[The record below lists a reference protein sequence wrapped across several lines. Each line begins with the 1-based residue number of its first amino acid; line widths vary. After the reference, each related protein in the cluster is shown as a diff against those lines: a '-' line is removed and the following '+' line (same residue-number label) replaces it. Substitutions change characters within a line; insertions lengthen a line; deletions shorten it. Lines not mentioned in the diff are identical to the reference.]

1 LPGNQ
6 NFIALQEQIMSK
18 SKWIGEVLGGRYQLE
33 ALLGQ
38 GGMSAVYRAKD
49 PNLRRTVAIKLIHSH
64 LAADPEFV
72 RRFEGE
78 AAAVAR
84 LRHPHIVQVFDF
96 NHDDD
101 VYFMV
106 LEYVPGE
113 TLQDKL
119 RTLNREGQLLPVDQ
133 IVATSITLSEAVQY
147 AHSQGMIHR
156 DLKPANI
163 MITPEN
169 QAVLMDFGIAKIVG
183 GENLTATGAMI
194 GTVSYMSPEQIR
206 GQRPD
211 HRADIYALG
220 VILFEMTSGRRP
232 FEGDSAPSTMMMH
245 LTEPV
250 PDLRQINQN
259 IPLPLVQVI
268 EKSLAKDP
276 NQRYQTAAELAA
288 ALRAIDLQAASSSIN
303 TAAMTMVQ
311 PPAIPAIAPPLPTPS
326 PPVTQSTT
334 GSQPAMP
341 AAPTTGPQS
350 TTTGPHTTPPP
361 PGPPARSLRP
371 WIFAGVGLGIL
382 GLLIVICGLVA
393 ISGQFWGSG
402 QAETGGLA
410 ATQTSEADSRATI
423 DAALQFGQQT
433 AEAAAQAS
441 SALATQEMATAAATQ
456 TAQASSRATVE
467 MAGVYA
473 QQTGTAAT
481 AQAQQATEQ
490 AATYATTIA
499 VTPQPTA
506 TYPPTPENA
515 PTLAPT
521 QPSAAGPM
529 VRITRITLSG
539 SQYEVYY
546 ETTGYTPALPGQ
558 HIHFFFNTVR
568 PEDAGS
574 PGPGP
579 WELYAGP
586 VPFTRYGPGNRP
598 AGATQMCALVANSDH
613 SIILNTGNCVDLP

>member
-1 LPGNQ
+1 
-6 NFIALQEQIMSK
+6 MSK
-18 SKWIGEVLGGRYQLE
+18 TKWIGQVLGGRYQLE

-38 GGMSAVYRAKD
+38 GGMSAVYRATD

-84 LRHPHIVQVFDF
+84 LRHPNIVQVYDF

-101 VYFMV
+101 VYYMV

-119 RTLNREGQLLPVDQ
+119 RTLNRDRRLLPLDQ
-133 IVATSITLSEAVQY
+133 IMATSITLSEAVQY
-147 AHSQGMIHR
+147 AHDQGMIHR
-156 DLKPANI
+156 DLKPANV

-169 QAVLMDFGIAKIVG
+169 EAVLMDFGIAKIVG

-194 GTVSYMSPEQIR
+194 GTVAYMSPEQIR

-220 VILFEMTSGRRP
+220 VILFEITSGRRP

-276 NQRYQTAAELAA
+276 NQRYQTASELAA
-288 ALRAIDLQAASSSIN
+288 ALRAIDLPAAASGIN
-303 TAAMTMVQ
+303 TAAMTRLQ

-334 GSQPAMP
+334 GSQPV
-341 AAPTTGPQS
+341 APQA
-350 TTTGPHTTPPP
+350 TTTGPHTTTPP

-393 ISGQFWGSG
+393 VSGQFWAPGG
-402 QAETGGLA
+402 QAQAGEL
-410 ATQTSEADSRATI
+410 ATQTSQASSQATI
-423 DAALQFGQQT
+423 DAASLFSQQT
-433 AEAAAQAS
+433 AEAAALAS

-467 MAGVYA
+467 MAAVIA
-473 QQTGTAAT
+473 QQTGTAA
-481 AQAQQATEQ
+481 AVQAEQ
-490 AATYATTIA
+490 AAELATAAAQATAAVAQATAAAAQATTA
-499 VTPQPTA
+499 APQPTA
-506 TYPPTPENA
+506 TYPPTPVSSPTPA
-515 PTLAPT
+515 PTE
-521 QPSAAGPM
+521 PSATGPM

-546 ETTGYTPALPGQ
+546 ETTGYTPVLPGP

-568 PEDAGS
+568 QEDAGS

-598 AGATQMCALVANSDH
+598 SGATQLCALVANPDH
-613 SIILNTGNCVDLP
+613 SIILGTGNCVDLP

>member
-1 LPGNQ
+1 
-6 NFIALQEQIMSK
+6 MSK
-18 SKWIGEVLGGRYQLE
+18 TKWIGQVLGGRYQLE

-38 GGMSAVYRAKD
+38 GGMSAVYRATD

-84 LRHPHIVQVFDF
+84 LRHPNIVQVYDF

-101 VYFMV
+101 VYYMV

-119 RTLNREGQLLPVDQ
+119 RTLNRDRRLLPLDQ
-133 IVATSITLSEAVQY
+133 IMATSITLSEAVQY
-147 AHSQGMIHR
+147 AHDQGMIHR
-156 DLKPANI
+156 DLKPANV

-169 QAVLMDFGIAKIVG
+169 EAVLMDFGIAKIVG

-194 GTVSYMSPEQIR
+194 GTVAYMSPEQIR

-220 VILFEMTSGRRP
+220 VILFEITSGRRP

-276 NQRYQTAAELAA
+276 NQRYQTASELAA
-288 ALRAIDLQAASSSIN
+288 ALRAIDLQAAASGIN
-303 TAAMTMVQ
+303 TAAMTRLQ

-334 GSQPAMP
+334 GSQPV
-341 AAPTTGPQS
+341 APQA
-350 TTTGPHTTPPP
+350 TTTGPHTTTPP

-393 ISGQFWGSG
+393 VSGQFWAPGG
-402 QAETGGLA
+402 QAQAGEL
-410 ATQTSEADSRATI
+410 ATQTSQASSQATI
-423 DAALQFGQQT
+423 DAASLFSQQT
-433 AEAAAQAS
+433 AEAAALAS

-467 MAGVYA
+467 MAAVIA
-473 QQTGTAAT
+473 QQTGTAA
-481 AQAQQATEQ
+481 AVQAEQ
-490 AATYATTIA
+490 AAELATAAAQATAAVAQATAAAAQATTA
-499 VTPQPTA
+499 APQPTA
-506 TYPPTPENA
+506 TYPPTPVSSPTPA
-515 PTLAPT
+515 PTE
-521 QPSAAGPM
+521 PSATGPM

-546 ETTGYTPALPGQ
+546 ETTGYTPVLPGP

-568 PEDAGS
+568 QEDAGS

-598 AGATQMCALVANSDH
+598 SGATQLCALVANPDH
-613 SIILNTGNCVDLP
+613 SIILGTGNCVDLP

>member
-1 LPGNQ
+1 
-6 NFIALQEQIMSK
+6 MSK
-18 SKWIGEVLGGRYQLE
+18 SKWMGQVLGGRYQLE

-38 GGMSAVYRAKD
+38 GGMSAVYRATD

-84 LRHPHIVQVFDF
+84 LRHPNIVQVYDF

-101 VYFMV
+101 VYYMV

-119 RTLNREGQLLPVDQ
+119 RTLNRDRRLLPLDQ
-133 IVATSITLSEAVQY
+133 IMATGITLSEAVQY
-147 AHSQGMIHR
+147 AHNQGMIHR
-156 DLKPANI
+156 DLKPANV

-169 QAVLMDFGIAKIVG
+169 EAVLMDFGIAKIIG

-220 VILFEMTSGRRP
+220 VILFEITSGRRP

-276 NQRYQTAAELAA
+276 NQRFQTAAELAA
-288 ALRAIDLQAASSSIN
+288 ALRAIDLRAAASGIN

-326 PPVTQSTT
+326 PRFAQSPT
-334 GSQPAMP
+334 GPQP
-341 AAPTTGPQS
+341 AAPS
-350 TTTGPHTTPPP
+350 ATTTGPHATTTGPHATTPP

-382 GLLIVICGLVA
+382 GLLIVICGLAVV
-393 ISGQFWGSG
+393 SGQFWGSG
-402 QAETGGLA
+402 QAQAGEL
-410 ATQTSEADSRATI
+410 ATQTSQASSRATI

-467 MAGVYA
+467 MAAVMA
-473 QQTGTAAT
+473 QQTGTAAA
-481 AQAQQATEQ
+481 AQAEQ
-490 AATYATTIA
+490 AAELATAAAQATAA
-499 VTPQPTA
+499 VAQATAAAPQPTA
-506 TYPPTPENA
+506 TYPPAPAISPTPA
-515 PTLAPT
+515 PTE
-521 QPSAAGPM
+521 PSATGPM

-568 PEDAGS
+568 QEDAGS

-598 AGATQMCALVANSDH
+598 SGATQLCALVANPDH
-613 SIILNTGNCVDLP
+613 SIILGTGNCVDLP

>member
-1 LPGNQ
+1 
-6 NFIALQEQIMSK
+6 MSK
-18 SKWIGEVLGGRYQLE
+18 SRWIGQVLGGRYQLE

-38 GGMSAVYRAKD
+38 GGMSAVYRATD

-84 LRHPHIVQVFDF
+84 LRHPNIVQVYDF

-101 VYFMV
+101 VYYMV

-119 RTLNREGQLLPVDQ
+119 RSLNRKGQLLALDQ
-133 IVATSITLSEAVQY
+133 IVATGITLSEAVQY
-147 AHSQGMIHR
+147 AHNQGMIHR
-156 DLKPANI
+156 DLKPANV
-163 MITPEN
+163 MITPQNE
-169 QAVLMDFGIAKIVG
+169 AVLMDFGIAKIVG

-220 VILFEMTSGRRP
+220 VILFEITSGRRP

-276 NQRYQTAAELAA
+276 NQRYQSAAELAA
-288 ALRAIDLQAASSSIN
+288 ALRTVDLQAAASTIN
-303 TAAMTMVQ
+303 TAATTMLQ
-311 PPAIPAIAPPLPTPS
+311 SPATPAIAPPLPTP
-326 PPVTQSTT
+326 PRPVTQSTT
-334 GSQPAMP
+334 GPQPVAPP
-341 AAPTTGPQS
+341 AATTGPQ
-350 TTTGPHTTPPP
+350 TTTPPP
-361 PGPPARSLRP
+361 TAPTRSLRP
-371 WIFAGVGLGIL
+371 WVFAGVGLGIL
-382 GLLIVICGLVA
+382 GLLIVICGLVVV
-393 ISGQFWGSG
+393 SGQFWGQG
-402 QAETGGLA
+402 QAETAGLA
-410 ATQTSEADSRATI
+410 ATETSQADSRATI
-423 DAALQFGQQT
+423 DAARLFSQQT
-433 AEAAAQAS
+433 AEAAALAG
-441 SALATQEMATAAATQ
+441 SALATQEMATVAATQ

-467 MAGVYA
+467 MAAVIA

-481 AQAQQATEQ
+481 AQAQQAAEQ
-490 AATYATTIA
+490 ATVAAQITAAAAQATATAAQATA
-499 VTPQPTA
+499 VAPQPTA
-506 TYPPTPENA
+506 TYPPPPVISPTPA
-515 PTLAPT
+515 PTE
-521 QPSAAGPM
+521 PSATGPM
-529 VRITRITLSG
+529 VRITQITLSG

-546 ETTGYTPALPGQ
+546 ESTGYTPVLPGQ

-568 PEDAGS
+568 QEDAGL

-598 AGATQMCALVANSDH
+598 SGATQMCALVANPDH
-613 SIILNTGNCVDLP
+613 SIILGTGNCVDLP